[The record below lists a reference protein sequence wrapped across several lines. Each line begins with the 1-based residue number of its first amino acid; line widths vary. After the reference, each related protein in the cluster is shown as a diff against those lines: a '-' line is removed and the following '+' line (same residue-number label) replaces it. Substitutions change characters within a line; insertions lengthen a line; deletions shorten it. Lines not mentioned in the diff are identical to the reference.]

1 MEDGPMRAPII
12 WKAGGLLAA
21 VLTLGL
27 VATSAARAQQ
37 PITITMAVT
46 ENREPGLMGMAT
58 ITPMPDNQVRV
69 DLRITGLPAGDAAR
83 PAHIHTAQGAR
94 CDTGA
99 PVTYPLESV
108 AVDAAG
114 VGTSSTVVT
123 LTADK
128 PVSANNAYINVH
140 NPAQMG
146 RGVIC
151 GNITVTLAGAPA
163 AAAAAQ
169 AGPSSQKPSA
179 APAQP
184 VAQRPAAA
192 PARPAAAPA
201 QRPAAAPARP
211 AAAPAQRP
219 AAAPARPAAAP
230 AQRPAAVPRTGTGLQ
245 ADASTTW
252 SLAGLAAIAVLLAGT
267 GALAVAR
274 RRQD

>member
-1 MEDGPMRAPII
+1 MRVSIV
-12 WKAGGLLAA
+12 WKAGSVLAA
-21 VLTLGL
+21 VLALSL
-27 VATSAARAQQ
+27 IATNAARAQQ
-37 PITITMAVT
+37 PIMITMAVT

-58 ITPMPDNQVRV
+58 ITPLPNSQVRV
-69 DLRITGLPAGDAAR
+69 DIRITGLPPNDTAR

-94 CDTGA
+94 CDSGA
-99 PVTYPLESV
+99 PVTYPLENVS
-108 AVDAAG
+108 VDAMG

-128 PVSANNAYINVH
+128 PVTANNAYVNVH

-151 GNITVTLAGAPA
+151 GNITVTLAGATA
-163 AAAAAQ
+163 
-169 AGPSSQKPSA
+169 A
-179 APAQP
+179 APATQP
-184 VAQRPAAA
+184 GAPRPAAA
-192 PARPAAAPA
+192 PAQPAA

-245 ADASTTW
+245 ADSSFAW
-252 SLAGLAAIAVLLAGT
+252 SLAGLAAIALLLAGS
-267 GALAVAR
+267 GALAMAR
-274 RRQD
+274 RR